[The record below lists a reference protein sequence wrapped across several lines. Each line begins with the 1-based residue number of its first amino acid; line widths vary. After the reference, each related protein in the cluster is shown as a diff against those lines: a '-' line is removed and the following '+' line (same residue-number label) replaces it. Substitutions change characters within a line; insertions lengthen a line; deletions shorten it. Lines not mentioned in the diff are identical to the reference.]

1 MLYIKPKKE
10 GTIMNLRKIIPAL
23 VIFICLL
30 SGGEHAFSQQP
41 INDSYMG
48 QNPPEMIPEKFMPG
62 VVSTGENFEFIF
74 TISPDGNEILFT
86 RRMDKADVIMASRQT
101 SEGWS
106 DPQPSEALNEVGAFE
121 QHFSMERDRVYFSRM
136 APPPGVDFKGPPK
149 TREEEAM
156 LVGVWYMDRVDSG
169 WSEPVY
175 CTHGMYVT
183 TTHDGTIYTTD
194 IRGPVGI
201 SCSRLIDG
209 EYSDLQMLGGGVN
222 DPTSGAHPGVDPDE
236 AFIVFDSEREGG
248 YGKSD
253 LYVCFRQAEG
263 DWSNAIN
270 LGEVINTE
278 GTDFCPSLSPDG
290 RYLFYSSEGD
300 IYWVGIQVIENL
312 RPEK

>member
-1 MLYIKPKKE
+1 
-10 GTIMNLRKIIPAL
+10 MNLRTTIHTL
-23 VIFICLL
+23 VFFVCVLI
-30 SGGEHAFSQQP
+30 GGEKVLSQQP
-41 INDSYMG
+41 VHGLYMG
-48 QNPPEMIPEKFMPG
+48 QKPPGLTPEKFMPG
-62 VVSTGENFEFIF
+62 TVSTDENIEFIF
-74 TISPDGNEILFT
+74 TISAGRNEILFT
-86 RRMDKADVIMASRQT
+86 RRINKADVIMVSNQIPD
-101 SEGWS
+101 GWS
-106 DPQPSEALNEVGAFE
+106 NPKPFELLNEVRAFE
-121 QHFSMERDRVYFSRM
+121 QHISPIRDRIYFSRF
-136 APPPGVDFKGPPK
+136 APPPGVKFEGPPK

-156 LVGVWYMDRVDSG
+156 LVGIWYMDRGDSG

-183 TTHDGTIYTTD
+183 TTRDGTIYTTD

-209 EYSDLQMLGGGVN
+209 EYSDLQMLRGDVN
-222 DPTSGAHPGVDPDE
+222 DPASGAHPCVDPDE
-236 AFIVFDSEREGG
+236 TFIVFDSEREGG

-253 LYVCFRQAEG
+253 LYVCFRQPDG
-263 DWSNAIN
+263 DWSNAMN

-300 IYWVGIQVIENL
+300 IYWVDVQVIENL